1 MMTRAHLGQCALAL
15 AAAIFLAAAAGAE
28 VRLAGAFGENCVLQR
43 DTKVPVWG
51 TAAPAER
58 VTVTFAGQTRS
69 AEADAF
75 GRWRVELGAMPAS
88 AEGRPLAARGREGE
102 ARVAPVYVGDVWLY
116 LSQSWHLGGPKD
128 LRLDSATLPP
138 ICANAADVWEHR
150 NHSRRPEVRRDQNP
164 RWTAY
169 KTPGRY
175 YRNDAYYLGI
185 GLARA
190 TRAPVGVVGLG
201 ASTLE
206 SMTPAEG
213 FLALEEELGA
223 TARAVAEWSP
233 GTPRGREAYLKS
245 LAEIGRWVDRARA
258 TCERAGA
265 THEDFTQPP
274 ALPGPPALGRGPTTL
289 YNRVAH
295 RFMSAAMRGII
306 VQPKLYN
313 VGDREYAVKARAL
326 VLGLRAACG
335 REDIPVCFVQMH
347 APGRYEVRE
356 TEDQLDWIRM
366 REAQNELARIPR
378 TTVLATY
385 DLKSTSRS
393 EPDIGLRVADWA
405 AAVVRGAAVRSGPR
419 YERHRVDGASIVV
432 DFADVG
438 RGLMAGEARTGEPV
452 REAEGARVGGFEI
465 AGPDGFWREA
475 EASVRGEAVIV
486 TREGIARPV
495 AVRYAWSPGPSAAN
509 LYNRD
514 GFPAL
519 PFETR

>member
-1 MMTRAHLGQCALAL
+1 MMTRAHLGRCALAL
-15 AAAIFLAAAAGAE
+15 AAALLCSAAGAE
-28 VRLAGAFGENCVLQR
+28 VRLAGAFGENCVFQR
-43 DTKVPVWG
+43 DMTVPVWG
-51 TAAPAER
+51 TAEPAER

-75 GRWRVELGAMPAS
+75 GRWRVELDPMPAS
-88 AEGRPLAARGREGE
+88 SKGRPLTAKGREGE
-102 ARVAPVYVGDVWLY
+102 ARVAPAYVGDVWLY
-116 LSQSWHLGGPKD
+116 LSQSWHLGCPKE

-138 ICANAADVWEHR
+138 ICANAADVWEHK
-150 NHSRRPEVRRDQNP
+150 NHSRRPEMRWDTNS
-164 RWTAY
+164 RWTVY
-169 KTPGRY
+169 RTPGRY

-206 SMTPAEG
+206 SMTPPEG
-213 FLALEEELGA
+213 FLALEGELGA
-223 TARAVAEWSP
+223 TARAVAVWYPS
-233 GTPRGREAYLKS
+233 TPRGREAYLKS
-245 LAEIGRWVDRARA
+245 LAEIGRWVERARA

-289 YNRVAH
+289 HNRVAH
-295 RFMSAAMRGII
+295 RFMPAAMRGII
-306 VQPKLYN
+306 IQPKLYN
-313 VGDREYAVKARAL
+313 VGARDYAVKARAL

-335 REDIPVCFVQMH
+335 RDDIPVCFVQMH
-347 APGRYEVRE
+347 VPGRYEVRE
-356 TEDQLDWIRM
+356 TEDQSDWVRM
-366 REAQNELARIPR
+366 REAQTELASLPH
-378 TTVLATY
+378 TSVLATY

-405 AAVVRGAAVRSGPR
+405 GAVVEGAPVRSGPR
-419 YERHRVDGASIVV
+419 YASHRVDGASITVE
-432 DFADVG
+432 FADVG
-438 RGLMAGEARTGEPV
+438 RGLMAGEARAGETV
-452 REAEGARVGGFEI
+452 SEAEGARLRGFEI
-465 AGPDGFWREA
+465 AGRDGIWGEA
-475 EASVRGEAVIV
+475 EATVRGDAVV
-486 TREGIARPV
+486 VKSGGVPKPT
-495 AVRYAWSPGPSAAN
+495 AVRYAWSPAPAAAN